1 MNRGLEDIIYGEV
14 FFYFV
19 KLNIKEEHTRPPCK
33 LIAKAN
39 FVAQLGRNAYIDD
52 GASLY
57 HKSPWNRWSVYPFLI
72 AVENLEGLK
81 VRLLP

>member
-1 MNRGLEDIIYGEV
+1 MGKF

-39 FVAQLGRNAYIDD
+39 FVAQLGKSAYID

-57 HKSPWNRWSVYPFLI
+57 YKSPRNRWSVYPFLI